1 MSLGSPQS
9 FLKLTRDDSAG
20 LELVGILLL
29 LSPQSW
35 DYLQA
40 WLLHFSRLLQ
50 CIPTNYPVFLYT
62 VL

>member
-9 FLKLTRDDSAG
+9 FLKLIRDDSAG

-29 LSPQSW
+29 LSLQSW

-40 WLLHFSRLLQ
+40 WLLHFSQPL
-50 CIPTNYPVFLYT
+50 P
-62 VL
+62 